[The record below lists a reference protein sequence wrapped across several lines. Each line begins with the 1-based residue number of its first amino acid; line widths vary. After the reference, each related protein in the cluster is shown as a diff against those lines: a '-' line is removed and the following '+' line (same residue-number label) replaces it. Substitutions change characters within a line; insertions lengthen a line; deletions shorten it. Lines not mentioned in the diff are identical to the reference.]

1 MPDGYSEWGEMPKV
15 KFKDYKKV
23 YDRFWDDDK
32 RPKPSDIELMLDLIH
47 ERTVMP
53 EEPSLKWIFE

>member
-1 MPDGYSEWGEMPKV
+1 MSKV

-32 RPKPSDIELMLDLIH
+32 RPKPSDIELMLDLID
-47 ERTVMP
+47 ERTFV
-53 EEPSLKWIFE
+53 EPKELSLKWILNEKII

>member
-1 MPDGYSEWGEMPKV
+1 MPKV

-47 ERTVMP
+47 ERTVRT

>member
-1 MPDGYSEWGEMPKV
+1 MSKV

-32 RPKPSDIELMLDLIH
+32 RPKPSDIELMLDLID
-47 ERTVMP
+47 ERTFKP
-53 EEPSLKWIFE
+53 KELSLKWILNEKII